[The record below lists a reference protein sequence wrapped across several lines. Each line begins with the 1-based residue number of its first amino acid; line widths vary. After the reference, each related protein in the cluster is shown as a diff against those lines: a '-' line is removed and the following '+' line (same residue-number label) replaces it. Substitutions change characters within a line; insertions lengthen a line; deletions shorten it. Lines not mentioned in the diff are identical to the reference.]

1 MTAAPW
7 AGVPSNEQFFVLLT
21 GANSGVGQGI
31 CQRLIDDFLATRS
44 LSAHLV
50 LIPTTRSPQKSRETI
65 ESLRAY
71 LDKAAST
78 STRLRSRAGPDYN
91 PDAAVARVHLLAVEV
106 DLCKLPSIYAA
117 AAKLLGG
124 QVRDPTG
131 VVAGGRDLQ
140 IPKLDAVLFNAG
152 YGGWN
157 GINWL
162 EFARQFFTVG
172 LVQSTTFPSFKSA
185 EAGHT
190 LPAQQISGNKSGDE
204 GDASQPKL
212 AEVFCANTFGH
223 YVLAH
228 ELMPLLTRSDPSE
241 PAARVVFTSSIDAE
255 ERHLDLDDFQGF
267 KSTAAYESS
276 KRITDIMCLTSE
288 LPSVQAVSSSFFSS
302 GTSSSSRKYIKKPRL
317 YLSHPGIVCT
327 PLFPLNAFMFFF
339 YYYAMLL
346 SRLLGS
352 PWHGVDPYIG
362 ACATVWLALEDEAT
376 LDATRAQRVKWGS
389 SADRSGRA
397 DPKKTEVEGWGW
409 EGEMEDA
416 ESLQRDEATGVLRK
430 LQGRKWDA
438 VPLTEEKRQKFE
450 EDGVRCWKELESL
463 RARWEDI
470 MGRRP
475 GHSAAE
481 ENGKA

>member
-1 MTAAPW
+1 MAAAPW
-7 AGVPSNEQFFVLLT
+7 AGMPSNEQFFVLLT

-65 ESLRAY
+65 DSLRAY
-71 LDKAAST
+71 LAKAART
-78 STRLRSRAGPDYN
+78 STKLRSRAGSDYD
-91 PDAAVARVHLLAVEV
+91 PESAVARVHLLAVEV
-106 DLCKLPSIYAA
+106 DLCKLPSIYDA

-131 VVAGGRDLQ
+131 VVAGGQDLK

-152 YGGWN
+152 YGGWD
-157 GINWL
+157 GIRWF

-172 LVQSTTFPSFKSA
+172 LVQSTTFPSFKSSQ
-185 EAGHT
+185 AGHT
-190 LPAQQISGNKSGDE
+190 LPLQEVPGNKSDDE
-204 GDASQPKL
+204 DGAGQPRL

-276 KRITDIMCLTSE
+276 KRITDLMCLTSE

-302 GTSSSSRKYIKKPRL
+302 GASSSRKYTKKPRL

-362 ACATVWLALEDEAT
+362 ACATVWLALEDEAA
-376 LDATRAQRVKWGS
+376 LDASHAQRVKWGS
-389 SADRSGRA
+389 AADRHGRA

-409 EGEMEDA
+409 EGKVEDA
-416 ESLQRDEATGVLRK
+416 EALKRDEASGVLRK
-430 LQGRKWDA
+430 LTGRKWDA
-438 VPLTEEKRQKFE
+438 VQLTEEKRAKFE
-450 EDGVRCWKELESL
+450 EDGVRCWKELEAL
-463 RARWEDI
+463 RGRWEEI

-475 GHSAAE
+475 NSAEKVGQA
-481 ENGKA
+481 

>member
-1 MTAAPW
+1 MCAC
-7 AGVPSNEQFFVLLT
+7 VYVCVSNGEP
-21 GANSGVGQGI
+21 SGVGQGI
-31 CQRLIDDFLATRS
+31 CQRLIDEFLATRP

-71 LDKAAST
+71 LANAAQT
-78 STRLRSRAGPDYN
+78 STKLRSRAGPDFD

-106 DLCKLPSIYAA
+106 DLCKLPSVYDA
-117 AAKLLGG
+117 AAKLVGG
-124 QVRDPTG
+124 RARDPTG
-131 VVAGGRDLQ
+131 FVAGGQDVT

-152 YGGWN
+152 YGGWD
-157 GINWL
+157 GIKWF
-162 EFARQFFTVG
+162 EAARQVFTVG
-172 LVQSTTFPSFKSA
+172 LVQATTFPSFKSA
-185 EAGHT
+185 QAGHI
-190 LPAQQISGNKSGDE
+190 LPPQEASGSKSGEED
-204 GDASQPKL
+204 GSSSKNSSQPVL

-228 ELMPLLTRSDPSE
+228 ELMPLLTRTDPSE

-276 KRITDIMCLTSE
+276 KRVTDIMCLTSE
-288 LPSVQAVSSSFFSS
+288 LPSVQAVSSSYFSS
-302 GTSSSSRKYIKKPRL
+302 GTASSSSQKYTKKPRL

-327 PLFPLNAFMFFF
+327 PLFPLNAFLFFF

-352 PWHGVDPYIG
+352 PWHGVDPYVG

-376 LDATRAQRVKWGS
+376 LDASGAQRVKWGS
-389 SADRSGRA
+389 AADRHGRA

-409 EGEMEDA
+409 EGKTEDA
-416 ESLQRDEATGVLRK
+416 EALKRDEASGILRK
-430 LQGRKWDA
+430 LKGRKWDA
-438 VPLTEEKRQKFE
+438 VQLTDEKRQKFE
-450 EDGVRCWKELESL
+450 EDGVRCWKEMENL
-463 RARWEDI
+463 RMQWEGI

-475 GHSAAE
+475 GPE
-481 ENGKA
+481 KNGEA

>member
-1 MTAAPW
+1 MAAAPW

-44 LSAHLV
+44 LAAHLV

-71 LDKAAST
+71 LAKAART
-78 STRLRSRAGPDYN
+78 STKLRSRAGPDYD
-91 PDAAVARVHLLAVEV
+91 PESAVGRVHLLAVEV
-106 DLCKLPSIYAA
+106 DLCKLPSIYDA

-131 VVAGGRDLQ
+131 VVAGGQDLK

-152 YGGWN
+152 YGGWD
-157 GINWL
+157 GIHWF

-172 LVQSTTFPSFKSA
+172 LVQSTTFPSFKSSQ
-185 EAGHT
+185 AGHT
-190 LPAQQISGNKSGDE
+190 LPLQEVPGNKPDDE
-204 GDASQPKL
+204 DGAGQPRL

-223 YVLAH
+223 YILAH

-276 KRITDIMCLTSE
+276 KRVTDLMCLTSE
-288 LPSVQAVSSSFFSS
+288 LPSVQAVSSSFFFS
-302 GTSSSSRKYIKKPRL
+302 GTSSSRKYIKKPRL
-317 YLSHPGIVCT
+317 LH

-339 YYYAMLL
+339 YYYAMLF

-362 ACATVWLALEDEAT
+362 ACATVWLALEDETA
-376 LDATRAQRVKWGS
+376 LDANHAQRVKWGS
-389 SADRSGRA
+389 AADRHGRA

-409 EGEMEDA
+409 EGKVEDA
-416 ESLQRDEATGVLRK
+416 EALKRDEASGVLRK
-430 LQGRKWDA
+430 LTGRKWDA
-438 VPLTEEKRQKFE
+438 VELTEEKRSKFE
-450 EDGVRCWKELESL
+450 EDGVRCWKELEAL
-463 RARWEDI
+463 RVRWEEI

-475 GHSAAE
+475 NSAEKDGQA
-481 ENGKA
+481 

>member
-1 MTAAPW
+1 MAAAPW

-65 ESLRAY
+65 DSLRAY
-71 LDKAAST
+71 LAKAART
-78 STRLRSRAGPDYN
+78 STKLRSRASSDYD
-91 PDAAVARVHLLAVEV
+91 PESAVARVHLLAVEV
-106 DLCKLPSIYAA
+106 DLCKLPSIYDA

-131 VVAGGRDLQ
+131 NVAGGQDLQ

-152 YGGWN
+152 YGGWD
-157 GINWL
+157 GIRWF

-172 LVQSTTFPSFKSA
+172 LVQSTTFPSFKSSQ
-185 EAGHT
+185 AGHI
-190 LPAQQISGNKSGDE
+190 LPLQEVPGNKSEDE
-204 GDASQPKL
+204 DGAGQPRL

-276 KRITDIMCLTSE
+276 KRITDLMCLTSE
-288 LPSVQAVSSSFFSS
+288 LPSVQAVSSSFFGS
-302 GTSSSSRKYIKKPRL
+302 GAPSSSRKYTKKPRL

-376 LDATRAQRVKWGS
+376 LDASHAQRVKWGS
-389 SADRSGRA
+389 AADRHGRA

-409 EGEMEDA
+409 EGKVEDA
-416 ESLQRDEATGVLRK
+416 EALKRDEASGVLRK
-430 LQGRKWDA
+430 LTGRKWDA
-438 VPLTEEKRQKFE
+438 VQLTEEKRAKFE
-450 EDGVRCWKELESL
+450 EDGVRCWKELEAL
-463 RARWEDI
+463 RGRWEEI

-475 GHSAAE
+475 NSAEKVGQA
-481 ENGKA
+481 